1 MLYRHNKGERLRA
14 IRFFESLIALLLFCF
29 ISQLME
35 KMSKMGEN
43 RKKTL
48 KRIIIGRKNVKKNHK
63 KWRKTIEIG
72 FVL

>member
-1 MLYRHNKGERLRA
+1 
-14 IRFFESLIALLLFCF
+14 
-29 ISQLME
+29 
-35 KMSKMGEN
+35 MGKK

>member
-1 MLYRHNKGERLRA
+1 
-14 IRFFESLIALLLFCF
+14 
-29 ISQLME
+29 
-35 KMSKMGEN
+35 MGKK

-48 KRIIIGRKNVKKNHK
+48 KRKIISRKNVKKNHK